1 MSEEQSTETPVVNVA
16 ALEPL
21 FAPWA
26 EPDKHRIRAQKG
38 FPPEVKTYRRLS
50 PIRIV
55 NPLRAAVKEWR
66 ELNYYGASDTTREL
80 LSHWFERPHRLKG
93 SNGDEIDFRYY
104 FCQREAIETFIY
116 LMEVRGLRS
125 LSSLIFEYGGPN
137 AETEALGINP
147 EDDEWARYAFKLAT
161 GAGKT
166 KCMSLAIVWSY
177 FHALRESDSDMA
189 RHFVIVAPNL
199 TVFERLKEDFR
210 PEGGGPDIFMTDPL
224 IPSEWKGDWNFSV
237 VLQDEASGA
246 STGGVLYLTN
256 IHRLFEP
263 RKGSKG
269 ESETYDWAG
278 PPVSK
283 AKALDTA
290 AALRDRITS
299 HSRIMVLNDE
309 AHHVWDPGSAW
320 NQAIRWLH
328 DIVRQ
333 RSGNGLIAQL
343 DFTATPKDNT
353 GRIFQHVVCDTPLGE
368 AVDSGIVKTPVIGRT
383 KELILQTHDDASYRY
398 EAHLRLGYER
408 WKRSR
413 DEWAKSGKRP
423 LLFVMCEDTEA
434 ADQITKRLN
443 GDGIFADLNSKTINL
458 HTNLKGKIKRR
469 NIGGQTIE
477 VFEESEKDISDEDL
491 KAIRRI
497 SRELDSNSSPY
508 SCIVSVLMLREGWDV
523 RNVTTIVPLRPYSSK
538 ANILPE
544 QTLGRGLRRMT
555 PPGQA
560 NELVTVVE
568 HPAFAS
574 LYEQELEQEGLPIEV
589 LDTDQVPATTVTIF
603 PDESKDWDALDIMLP
618 ALSAAHQIQPKLEGL
633 AIEDVTEAFKPYS
646 PLPLG
651 EKGDTEVRY
660 EGRHLI
666 TNEVVERMKVSLPL
680 LQNGFTAISFY
691 VRELEAACKVQSTH
705 TVLAPL
711 LQIFLGEILF
721 GEKVALVDPRLT
733 GRLADQDVREHIRA
747 VFIPLIRARTV
758 NTEKR
763 RSQGEPILL
772 RNWKPYQA
780 TLSERRPVQKAK
792 DTLFNLVPCNQSLE
806 VAMTSFLDAAPDVAA
821 FAKNAG
827 PQALRVD
834 YLTADQ
840 RLAFYTPDFFART
853 RDGAYS
859 LIETKGRQDIDVPR
873 KAAAAVEW
881 CKTASKGEAKWQ
893 YVFTPQNVM
902 EGITGNQFADLA
914 RACVPALQNLL
925 SETTKQP
932 ELPLFGQRPENE
944 AEEFYSKEVFERIPI
959 RVKKLATQALDL
971 YRFLEK
977 KRDSPSLAPLF
988 NPLLGAFDEAS
999 KSVILRQLQ
1008 GHVPANRADQRDWFN
1023 PHLGSGDRSKVKH
1036 YQNMTTSLRR
1046 ALIYGNVYSAIGLL
1060 RSCFDFAVND
1070 TSELGGV
1077 FDAVRTG
1084 FKIPGAPKLLERISK
1099 VNEFRNTYIAHH
1111 EEELTDTAL
1120 AEANLKYW
1128 VETLGLLRV

>member
-1 MSEEQSTETPVVNVA
+1 MSDEQSTETPVVNVA

-21 FAPWA
+21 FEPWA
-26 EPDKHRIRAQKG
+26 EPDKHRVRAQKG
-38 FPPEVKTYRRLS
+38 FPPEVKTYRRTS

-80 LSHWFERPHRLKG
+80 LSHWFERPHRIKG
-93 SNGDEIDFRYY
+93 STGDEIDFRYY

-116 LMEVRGLRS
+116 LLEVRGLRS
-125 LSSLIFEYGGPN
+125 LSSLIFDYGGPN

-177 FHALRESDSDMA
+177 FHALRESGSEMA

-224 IPSEWKGDWNFSV
+224 IPPEWKGDWNFSV

-256 IHRLFEP
+256 IHRLFET

-269 ESETYDWAG
+269 KSETYDWAG

-320 NQAIRWLH
+320 NQAIQWLH
-328 DIVRQ
+328 DTVRQ
-333 RSGNGLIAQL
+333 RSGSGLVAQL
-343 DFTATPKDNT
+343 DFTATPKDNK

-368 AVDSGIVKTPVIGRT
+368 AVDAGIVKTPVIGRT
-383 KELILQTHDDASYRY
+383 RELIEQTHDDASYRY

-413 DEWAKSGKRP
+413 DEWVKSGKRP
-423 LLFVMCEDTEA
+423 LLFVMCEDTAA

-443 GDGIFADLNSKTINL
+443 GDGVFADLNSKTINL
-458 HTNLKGKIKRR
+458 HTNLKGKIKSRKV
-469 NIGGQTIE
+469 GGQTIE

-497 SRELDSNSSPY
+497 SRELDSDSSPY
-508 SCIVSVLMLREGWDV
+508 ACIVSVLMLREGWDV

-568 HPAFAS
+568 HPAFTS
-574 LYEQELEQEGLPIEV
+574 LYQQELEQEGLPIEV
-589 LDTDQVPATTVTIF
+589 LDSDHVPATTVTIF
-603 PDESKDWDALDIMLP
+603 PDESKDWDALDIVLP
-618 ALSAAHQIQPKLEGL
+618 TLSAAHQIQPKLEAL
-633 AIEDVTEAFKPYS
+633 AIEDVKEAFKSYS

-651 EKGDTEVRY
+651 EKGATEVRY

-666 TNEVVERMKVSLPL
+666 TNEVVEQMKVSLPL
-680 LQNGFTAISFY
+680 LQNGYTAISFY
-691 VRELEAACKVQSTH
+691 VRELEAACKVRSTH
-705 TVLAPL
+705 PVLAPL
-711 LQIFLGEILF
+711 LQILLGEMLF
-721 GEKVALVDPRLT
+721 GEKVDLIDPRLT

-747 VFIPLIRARTV
+747 VFIPLIRTRTV
-758 NTEKR
+758 KTEKR

-780 TLSERRPVQKAK
+780 TLSERRPVQKAR

-840 RLAFYTPDFFART
+840 RLAFYTPDFFTRT
-853 RDGAYS
+853 GDGAYW

-881 CKTASKGEAKWQ
+881 CKSASKGEAKWQ

-902 EGITGNQFADLA
+902 QGVTGNQFADLA

-925 SETTKQP
+925 SETTMQP
-932 ELPLFGQRPENE
+932 ELPLFGLRPANE
-944 AEEFYSKEVFERIPI
+944 AEEFYTKEVFEKLPA

-977 KRDSPSLAPLF
+977 KGDSPSLSPLF

-999 KSVILRQLQ
+999 KAVLLKQLQ
-1008 GHVPANRADQRDWFN
+1008 GYVPVNRADQQYWFN
-1023 PHLGSGDRSKVKH
+1023 PHMGGAEHSKVKH
-1036 YQNMTTSLRR
+1036 YQNMASGLKR
-1046 ALIYGNVYSAIGLL
+1046 ALIYGNVHSAIGLL

-1070 TSELGGV
+1070 TSGLDGV

-1084 FKIPGAPKLLERISK
+1084 FQIPGAPKLLQRVST
-1099 VNEFRNTYIAHH
+1099 VNTFRNTYVAHH
-1111 EEELTDTAL
+1111 EQELTDTAI
-1120 AEANLKYW
+1120 AEKNLKYW